1 MTGIRIAG
9 TGRYVPPLTVDN
21 NAFAAFLDTSDE
33 WIRSRT
39 GIVTRHISDGEP
51 SWYMGLQAARQAL
64 EAAGISGQ
72 QLGLIIDTT
81 VTPDYV
87 TPATACVI
95 QRELGAVNAMAF
107 DVNSAC
113 TGFVCGVDMAAR
125 YLATDPEL
133 SYVLVVS
140 NENLSRITD
149 FSDRSSCILFGD
161 GAGACVLEKKQGL
174 YSAYMMADGTGVT
187 SLYANANRRLSLF
200 SKGEHAVPEETD
212 PQGDFLRQEGRAVY
226 RFATEAMPQAVQQ
239 VLDKAGMTT
248 AEIDLLIPH
257 QANLRIIETAAK
269 KLQFPMERIM
279 MDLDKYGN
287 TSSASIPIALDEAVR
302 SGRLNR
308 GDRVCLVGFGAGLTM
323 GAVLFEY

>member
-200 SKGEHAVPEETD
+200 SKGEHAVPEGTD
-212 PQGDFLRQEGRAVY
+212 PQGDFLRQEGRAEY
-226 RFATEAMPQAVQQ
+226 RFATEAMPRADQQ
-239 VLDKAGMTT
+239 VLGKTVMTP
-248 AEIDLLIPH
+248 AEIDM
-257 QANLRIIETAAK
+257 LRPPT
-269 KLQFPMERIM
+269 
-279 MDLDKYGN
+279 
-287 TSSASIPIALDEAVR
+287 
-302 SGRLNR
+302 
-308 GDRVCLVGFGAGLTM
+308 
-323 GAVLFEY
+323 